1 MNTSFKKI
9 ISGVAAVAILAMNV
23 AHAAPSVIGTGSV
36 TGSGAFDES
45 ITWDGAFPGSA
56 SGSVDGIQITA
67 TVAPILTMA
76 ISAASLSLGTLSA
89 TTATAS
95 LNIEVGTNANNGV
108 IITAQ
113 STNGGLKSSTASG
126 VINSDSTDN
135 VVESYKFVS
144 TLGTTDSGV
153 PTGFVAGGTLNSEI
167 TNNTAQ
173 IIYSTNK
180 PEPIDGSN
188 DVTFNVTASVT
199 TLTPAASDYSD
210 TLTFTVTGSF

>member
-1 MNTSFKKI
+1 MN
-9 ISGVAAVAILAMNV
+9 
-23 AHAAPSVIGTGSV
+23 
-36 TGSGAFDES
+36 
-45 ITWDGAFPGSA
+45 
-56 SGSVDGIQITA
+56 
-67 TVAPILTMA
+67 

-108 IITAQ
+108 IVTAQ

-126 VINSDSTDN
+126 IINSDSTDN

-144 TLGTTDSGV
+144 VLGTPDTGV
-153 PTGFVAGGTLNSEI
+153 PTGFVAGGALNQEI

-173 IIYSTNK
+173 VIYSTNK
-180 PEPIDGSN
+180 PEPLSGTD
-188 DVTFNVTASVT
+188 DVTFNVTSSIT

-210 TLTFTVTGSF
+210 TLTFTVTGAF